1 MPQVN
6 IVYKFGGSSV
16 RDAERMRE
24 VADIICSFQENLP
37 CVVLSAMGKTTN
49 MLLEC
54 GELALRSPTDTIPN
68 LKPLRAIRELHL
80 STCEELGVEA
90 SVRAEVEAL
99 LCNLQQLLIG
109 ISIMQDLTPRAK
121 DSLVSFGERMSTR
134 IFASFLRVNGVPARQ
149 HDAAEIG
156 VVTSDDFGNA
166 DILYDQT
173 LSKLRSSLTQ
183 EPEGLRAVQVVTGFL
198 GKGVQTGAI
207 TTLGRGGSD
216 LTATVLG
223 AAMELREVQVW
234 KDVDGV
240 LTSDPRIVSNTIPV
254 TELTY
259 EEATELAFFGAQ
271 VLHPLA
277 MQPAIRSQAMDVRV
291 KNSYNR
297 QASGTIISK
306 ARDMSCSLV
315 TSIVLKNN
323 VTLVDIVSSRMLGQ
337 FGFLANV
344 FDVFRSQQVSVDVV
358 ASSEVSISLSLDPKK
373 SWSDGEVG
381 EELNHLIFELEK
393 ISSVRVRSGM
403 AILSLICNVER
414 TSEILLRTFKVLLE
428 EGINVSMMSQGA
440 SKVNISLVV
449 DGDEGQRA
457 VRALHKEFFE
467 GPQSCLPSASSNGNG
482 ATAQAASR
490 R

>member
-1 MPQVN
+1 
-6 IVYKFGGSSV
+6 
-16 RDAERMRE
+16 
-24 VADIICSFQENLP
+24 
-37 CVVLSAMGKTTN
+37 
-49 MLLEC
+49 ML
-54 GELALRSPTDTIPN
+54 
-68 LKPLRAIRELHL
+68 
-80 STCEELGVEA
+80 
-90 SVRAEVEAL
+90 
-99 LCNLQQLLIG
+99 
-109 ISIMQDLTPRAK
+109 
-121 DSLVSFGERMSTR
+121 F
-134 IFASFLRVNGVPARQ
+134 
-149 HDAAEIG
+149 
-156 VVTSDDFGNA
+156 
-166 DILYDQT
+166 
-173 LSKLRSSLTQ
+173 
-183 EPEGLRAVQVVTGFL
+183 
-198 GKGVQTGAI
+198 
-207 TTLGRGGSD
+207 
-216 LTATVLG
+216 
-223 AAMELREVQVW
+223 VQVW